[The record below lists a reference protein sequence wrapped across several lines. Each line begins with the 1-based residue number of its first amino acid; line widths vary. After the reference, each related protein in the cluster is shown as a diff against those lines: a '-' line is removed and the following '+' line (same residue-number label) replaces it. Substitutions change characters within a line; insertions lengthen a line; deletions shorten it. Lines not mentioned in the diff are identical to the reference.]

1 MKEFLTKLYASL
13 DYTFKDKKTLQ
24 LALAHR
30 SYAKTSNER
39 LEFLGDSLLN
49 FIIADALFHEY
60 TDVEEGELSR
70 LRANLVN
77 GNILAEIAKEL
88 DLGEYLLLG
97 VGEKKSGGANRN
109 SILADAVEAIIGAI
123 YLDSDIETC
132 RKSVLKWFATRLQN
146 IDIVSGKDS
155 KTKLQELLQ
164 ASKLPL
170 PVYKVAK
177 VEGEAHSQTFYIEC
191 SVPGINYV
199 TQGIG
204 TSKRKAEQLA
214 AELFLEKFKNESKRD
229 K

>member
-1 MKEFLTKLYASL
+1 MKESLTKLYTKL
-13 DYTFKDKKTLQ
+13 GYTFSDKKTLQ

-77 GNILAEIAKEL
+77 GDILAEIAKEL
-88 DLGEYLLLG
+88 DIGEYLLLG

-132 RKSVLKWFATRLQN
+132 RKSVLKWYTARLQN

-170 PVYKVAK
+170 PDYTVVK
-177 VEGEAHSQTFYIEC
+177 VEGEAHAQTFYIEC
-191 SVPGINYV
+191 NVPGLNYV
-199 TQGIG
+199 TQGVG

-214 AELFLEKFKNESKRD
+214 AELFLEKFKNESK
-229 K
+229 